1 MKKFSLK
8 IEHHITQRMQIK
20 IVWAKCHAWCF
31 TFPAPVGILLFP
43 TLLSSFF
50 HDSSLVH
57 NILIYL
63 HLTLYIYI
71 YKGFVKGVI
80 MKWMALCNIVS
91 SSLKIGIF
99 TRVSKPVLCN
109 WKLSD
114 LKVMLELKTSQWQYC
129 LTSINFLLFALY
141 IIIMWSRSW
150 PCFIDLESRP
160 NSSSQ
165 LISCF
170 LKSSL

>member
-1 MKKFSLK
+1 MLYISCSCGYPALPNSPFQLFSWF
-8 IEHHITQRMQIK
+8 QSCPQYSN
-20 IVWAKCHAWCF
+20 
-31 TFPAPVGILLFP
+31 
-43 TLLSSFF
+43 LSSP
-50 HDSSLVH
+50 H
-57 NILIYL
+57 
-63 HLTLYIYI
+63 TIYI